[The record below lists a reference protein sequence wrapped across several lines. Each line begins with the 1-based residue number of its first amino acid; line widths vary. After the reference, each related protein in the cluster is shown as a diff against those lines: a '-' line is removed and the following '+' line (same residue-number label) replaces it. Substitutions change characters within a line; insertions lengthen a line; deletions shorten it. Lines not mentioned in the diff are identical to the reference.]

1 MDRNEICRVNVGAA
15 TVREHLIWDEYLLRA
30 CEDGQIGPSIRTWVV
45 NEPTVVLGYSN
56 RPDREVHMALCRQRG
71 IPVLRRTS
79 GGGTVLLDAGCLN
92 YSLILPVAYH
102 PSMASVTLTNQYIME
117 KQRGLLEECLGREVA
132 LKGHTDL
139 VIGERKVSGN
149 AQRRGRSTVLFHGS
163 FLCNAD
169 LGLIDKVLAF
179 PSRQPAYRL
188 ARGHSQ
194 FLINLGI
201 SVSDLSQAVL
211 SYWVKNSENM
221 TDIIRSE
228 AIWKDCSGRL
238 EQSSKP
244 WR

>member
-1 MDRNEICRVNVGAA
+1 MESDEICQVNVGAT
-15 TVREHLIWDEYLLRA
+15 TVKEQLIWDEYLLRA
-30 CEDGQIGPSIRTWVV
+30 CEEGQIGPSIRTWVV
-45 NEPTVVLGYSN
+45 NEATVVLGYSN

-71 IPVLRRTS
+71 IPVLKRTS

-102 PSMASVTLTNQYIME
+102 PSLASVTLTNQYIME
-117 KQRGLLEECLGREVA
+117 KQRRMLELCLGRKVA
-132 LKGHTDL
+132 LRGYTDL

-149 AQRRGRSTVLFHGS
+149 AQRRVRSSVLFHGS

-169 LGLIDKVLAF
+169 LGLIDEVLAF
-179 PSRQPAYRL
+179 PSRQPDYRQ
-188 ARGHSQ
+188 ARAHTQ

-211 SYWVKNSENM
+211 SYWVKNPDNTVNVGRAE
-221 TDIIRSE
+221 T
-228 AIWKDCSGRL
+228 IWQDCHRRL

-244 WR
+244 

>member
-1 MDRNEICRVNVGAA
+1 
-15 TVREHLIWDEYLLRA
+15 
-30 CEDGQIGPSIRTWVV
+30 
-45 NEPTVVLGYSN
+45 
-56 RPDREVHMALCRQRG
+56 MALCRQRG

-211 SYWVKNSENM
+211 SYWVKNPDDAINVG
-221 TDIIRSE
+221 RSE
-228 AIWKDCSGRL
+228 TIWQDCHRRL

>member
-1 MDRNEICRVNVGAA
+1 MGAT
-15 TVREHLIWDEYLLRA
+15 TVKEQLIWDEYLLRA
-30 CEDGQIGPSIRTWVV
+30 CEEGQIGPSIRTWVV
-45 NEPTVVLGYSN
+45 NEATVVLGYSN

-71 IPVLRRTS
+71 IPVLKRTS

-102 PSMASVTLTNQYIME
+102 PSLASVTLTNQYVME
-117 KQRGLLEECLGREVA
+117 KQRRMLELCLGRKVA
-132 LKGHTDL
+132 LRGYTDL

-149 AQRRGRSTVLFHGS
+149 AQRRVRSSVLFHGS

-169 LGLIDKVLAF
+169 LGLIDEVLAF
-179 PSRQPAYRL
+179 PSTQPAYRQ
-188 ARGHSQ
+188 ARTHTQ

-211 SYWVKNSENM
+211 SYWAKNPDDTVNVG
-221 TDIIRSE
+221 RSE
-228 AIWKDCSGRL
+228 TIWQDCHRRL

-244 WR
+244 

>member
-1 MDRNEICRVNVGAA
+1 MDWDEICQVNVGAA
-15 TVREHLIWDEYLLRA
+15 TVKEQLIWDEYLLRA

-45 NEPTVVLGYSN
+45 HEPTVVLGYSN

-102 PSMASVTLTNQYIME
+102 PSMASVTLANQYIME
-117 KQRGLLEECLGREVA
+117 KQRRMLELCLGQKVA
-132 LKGHTDL
+132 LRGYTDL

-149 AQRRGRSTVLFHGS
+149 AQRRGRSSVLFHGS

-169 LGLIDKVLAF
+169 LGLIDEVLAF
-179 PSRQPAYRL
+179 PSRQPAYRQ
-188 ARGHSQ
+188 ARAHSQ

-211 SYWVKNSENM
+211 SYWVKYSENM

-228 AIWKDCSGRL
+228 AIWQDCHRRL
-238 EQSSKP
+238 ARLSQAT
-244 WR
+244 

>member
-1 MDRNEICRVNVGAA
+1 MEAA
-15 TVREHLIWDEYLLRA
+15 TVKEQLIWDEYLLRA
-30 CEDGQIGPSIRTWVV
+30 CEEGQIGPSIRTWVV
-45 NEPTVVLGYSN
+45 NEATVVLGYSN

-92 YSLILPVAYH
+92 YSLILPLAHH

-117 KQRGLLEECLGREVA
+117 KQRRMLELCLGRKVA
-132 LKGHTDL
+132 LRGYTDL

-149 AQRRGRSTVLFHGS
+149 AQRRVRSSVLFHGS

-169 LGLIDKVLAF
+169 LGLIDEVLAF
-179 PSRQPAYRL
+179 PSTQPAYRQ
-188 ARGHSQ
+188 ARAHTQ

-211 SYWVKNSENM
+211 SYWVKNPDDAINVG
-221 TDIIRSE
+221 RSE
-228 AIWKDCSGRL
+228 TIWQACHRRL

-244 WR
+244 

>member
-1 MDRNEICRVNVGAA
+1 MDWDEICRVNVGAA
-15 TVREHLIWDEYLLRA
+15 TVKEQLIWDEYLLRA
-30 CEDGQIGPSIRTWVV
+30 CEEGQIGPSIRTWVA
-45 NEPTVVLGYSN
+45 NEPSVVLGYSN

-92 YSLILPVAYH
+92 YSLILPVAHH

-117 KQRGLLEECLGREVA
+117 KQRRMLELCLGRKVA
-132 LKGHTDL
+132 LRGYTDL

-149 AQRRGRSTVLFHGS
+149 AQRRVRSSVLFHGS

-169 LGLIDKVLAF
+169 LGLIDEVLAF
-179 PSRQPAYRL
+179 PSTQPAYRQ
-188 ARGHSQ
+188 ARAHTQ

-211 SYWVKNSENM
+211 SYWVKNPND
-221 TDIIRSE
+221 TVKVGRSE
-228 AIWKDCSGRL
+228 TIWQDCHRRL

-244 WR
+244 

>member
-1 MDRNEICRVNVGAA
+1 MDRNEICRVTVGAA

-30 CEDGQIGPSIRTWVV
+30 CEEGQIGPSIRTWVA

-92 YSLILPVAYH
+92 YSLILPVVYH

-117 KQRGLLEECLGREVA
+117 KQRRMLELCLGRKVA
-132 LKGHTDL
+132 LRGYTDL
-139 VIGERKVSGN
+139 VIGDRKVSGN
-149 AQRRGRSTVLFHGS
+149 AQRRVRSSVLFHGS

-169 LGLIDKVLAF
+169 LGLIDEVLAF
-179 PSRQPAYRL
+179 PSRQPAYRQ
-188 ARGHSQ
+188 ARAHSQ

-211 SYWVKNSENM
+211 SYWVKNPDDTINVV
-221 TDIIRSE
+221 RSE
-228 AIWKDCSGRL
+228 TIWQDCHRRL

-244 WR
+244 